1 MTQCAHSIAPRIEPL
16 QSFLKTPTRD
26 KRMVDGISI
35 LNFLPNQMFRPI
47 NARKMKNVSVGR

>member
-1 MTQCAHSIAPRIEPL
+1 MSQCAHSIAPRIEPL
-16 QSFLKTPTRD
+16 QSFLKAPRRD

-47 NARKMKNVSVGR
+47 NARKRKNVSVGG